1 MIKNEGQ
8 GIYYIKSVIVV
19 ELAIP
24 IQIQAEVVKSYSLPA
39 GDGFLEAVDA
49 VENLLVRV
57 LLGVGAGH
65 ALLKNNGLV
74 TSCHFRQPLNKFRG
88 FLLCN
93 KGGRPDSVHQYLDLR
108 IGQASV
114 LVVVSL
120 LMAHEGVA
128 NIVAVVGQGVH
139 VLLQGPPVTG
149 YPQLQKIFAEL
160 EGGAG
165 MILVCFLL
173 QYFQQSYQFDLLC
186 ILLVQFW

>member
-8 GIYYIKSVIVV
+8 GIYYIKGVIVV

-74 TSCHFRQPLNKFRG
+74 ASCHFRQPLNKFRG
-88 FLLCN
+88 SGLDRLL
-93 KGGRPDSVHQYLDLR
+93 
-108 IGQASV
+108 
-114 LVVVSL
+114 SL
-120 LMAHEGVA
+120 
-128 NIVAVVGQGVH
+128 
-139 VLLQGPPVTG
+139 
-149 YPQLQKIFAEL
+149 
-160 EGGAG
+160 
-165 MILVCFLL
+165 
-173 QYFQQSYQFDLLC
+173 
-186 ILLVQFW
+186 